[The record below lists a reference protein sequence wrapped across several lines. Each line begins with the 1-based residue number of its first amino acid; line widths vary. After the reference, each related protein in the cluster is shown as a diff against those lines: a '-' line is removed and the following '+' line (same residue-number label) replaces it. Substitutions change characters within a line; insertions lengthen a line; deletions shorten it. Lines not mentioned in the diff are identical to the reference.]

1 MTVVPIGFAA
11 GTIESAELKM
21 VAFAKSATLV

>member
-11 GTIESAELKM
+11 GTVESAELKI
-21 VAFAKSATLV
+21 VAFAKSVILV